1 MKNNVKKPFELWEV
15 DGVEYKLKLKT
26 ASIIALEEKFNT
38 SLMNLLA
45 MGESIPPLNVMLQV
59 THYAIKDYNHS
70 IKLNDVYDLFD
81 KYCEE
86 GGSQLDFYQK
96 VYMGIFQVSGFFT
109 PSMMTEMQKGME
121 EIEK

>member
-1 MKNNVKKPFELWEV
+1 MKNVIKPFEIWEV
-15 DGVEYKLKLKT
+15 NGEEYKLKLKT
-26 ASIIALEEKFNT
+26 SSIIALEEKFDT

-59 THYAIKDYNHS
+59 THHAIKDYNHS

-96 VYMGIFQVSGFFT
+96 IYMGIFQVSGFFT
-109 PSMMTEMQKGME
+109 PSMTTKMQEEMGK
-121 EIEK
+121 IEQ